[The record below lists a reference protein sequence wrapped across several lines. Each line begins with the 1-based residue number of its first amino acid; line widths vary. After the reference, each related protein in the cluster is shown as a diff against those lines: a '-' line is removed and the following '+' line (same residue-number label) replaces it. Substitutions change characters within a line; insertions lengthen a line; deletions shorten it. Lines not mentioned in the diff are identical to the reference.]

1 MTGLLDMI
9 GSSSFIS
16 SQVLNDEVSIVEE
29 NGLIIVSCVANVEE
43 LELMGE
49 DIVSCVETYTLDA
62 TTREL
67 TSVKTVYTYEDGTVD
82 EGIVAITRDVEIP
95 DGMKKMA
102 EYAQQTEDLRT
113 VTVVFNPGAENE
125 KTETI
130 QVPKG
135 VQIDLTSDYYV
146 EESYTLYADAACTQ
160 PLPEDLDTNSDL
172 TVYVKWGE

>member
-1 MTGLLDMI
+1 MENGPEDTITQKDGTI
-9 GSSSFIS
+9 TVTCAFEP
-16 SQVLNDEVSIVEE
+16 DEVATMDEGV
-29 NGLIIVSCVANVEE
+29 
-43 LELMGE
+43 
-49 DIVSCVETYTLDA
+49 VSCVETYTLDA

-67 TSVKTVYTYEDGTVD
+67 TSVKTVYTYEDGTVS
-82 EGIVAITRDVEIP
+82 EGIVTITRDVEMP
-95 DGMKKMA
+95 QGMKKMA

-160 PLPEDLDTNSDL
+160 PLPEAPDTNSDL